1 MTGYAY
7 TPLEDDLIRQWYPK
21 EGLPGA
27 LVKLN
32 LAGYSRTSN
41 SVRRRASVLQI
52 KSPYCTANTLP
63 AMPSAPYSWKP
74 KWDAPYAKA
83 QDLIS
88 QGVTVANACR
98 MVGMERSMFYRM
110 RKMKEGK

>member
-7 TPLEDDLIRQWYPK
+7 TEKEDAILKEWYEK

-27 LVKLN
+27 MVKLQ
-32 LAGYSRTSN
+32 LAGYARTSD
-41 SVRRRASVLQI
+41 SIRRRASILKL
-52 KSPYCTANTLP
+52 KSPYCTANFLP
-63 AMPSAPYSWKP
+63 NQPAAPYSWNP
-74 KWDAPYAKA
+74 KWDSNYAKA

-88 QGVTVANACR
+88 QGVTIANACR
-98 MVGMERSMFYRM
+98 MAGMERSMFYRM